1 MRKRAI
7 VGLMILIFIGCN
19 ESTVQKEEL
28 IKEKRDVPKEDIVIF
43 SKNVFSPEEEVLC
56 DKKSQFCSDS
66 HGISLGFTK
75 EFISEEAQ
83 KIWLKRMT
91 KDFSTTVFTMSDGI
105 HCDTNQKICKKSK
118 WDEKIDV
125 VITRRLFGN

>member
-1 MRKRAI
+1 MRNRAI
-7 VGLMILIFIGCN
+7 IVLMILIFIGCD
-19 ESTVQKEEL
+19 ESKVQKEEL
-28 IKEKRDVPKEDIVIF
+28 IKENIVTF

-66 HGISLGFTK
+66 HGISLAFTK

-83 KIWLKRMT
+83 NIWLKRMT
-91 KDFSTTVFTMSDGI
+91 KDFDATIFTMSDGI
-105 HCDTNQKICKKSK
+105 HCDTNQKICKRSK
-118 WDEKIDV
+118 WDEKIDE